1 MGKSA
6 KNWFGHKFW
15 LEGPIDKILISPT
28 RLNYI
33 LQDLFRDTPID
44 HIWRAQICQ
53 ILLMR
58 VLKLKMNIL
67 KVTLRWSSQ
76 KLHYPGQA
84 GAPVEII
91 LHSGELPCHQIW
103 NAITAASL
111 SSPPSFLISW
121 RFNTRGR
128 WPASQQKQVCLEQI
142 TPRVE
147 EYWSMGPGANPTI
160 IHDKLGEGVRSD
172 ANIFRREAALPRR
185 ADH

>member
-1 MGKSA
+1 MSHDRPSIWSYLLTRGSYWPKNNASELHFARSFQGHPNWPYLARPNLPNTSNACVKTQNEYSKS
-6 KNWFGHKFW
+6 
-15 LEGPIDKILISPT
+15 DS
-28 RLNYI
+28 R
-33 LQDLFRDTPID
+33 R
-44 HIWRAQICQ
+44 
-53 ILLMR
+53 
-58 VLKLKMNIL
+58 
-67 KVTLRWSSQ
+67 SSQ

-91 LHSGELPCHQIW
+91 FPSGELPRHQIW

-147 EYWSMGPGANPTI
+147 EYWSMGPGANHHPW
-160 IHDKLGEGVRSD
+160 
-172 ANIFRREAALPRR
+172 
-185 ADH
+185 